1 MLVFKHF
8 QDWVNSIPQYNL
20 WLTARAYG
28 LPGTGNGFDDDD
40 DDGDG
45 DGDDDDDDV
54 DVYDV
59 ADDVADDVVD
69 DDTCY

>member
-40 DDGDG
+40 DDDV
-45 DGDDDDDDV
+45 DVDV
-54 DVYDV
+54 DVY
-59 ADDVADDVVD
+59 DVADDVVD